1 MLCVTAV
8 AIQKRFCGDYAWRI
22 VAAMGLC
29 TSTPVDREQVKVSR
43 QLDSGLRNEAKADKN
58 KIKLLLLGAGESGKS
73 TIFKQMKI
81 IYGKQFSHAER
92 KQNLSTIH
100 SNIIQAM
107 HILIKH
113 SKNIEVYDEIQCRE
127 SLAVIEALDMYE
139 GLNVDRSNAIIE
151 LWADEAIKKVWARR
165 NETQITESVSYFF
178 NKMEII
184 KVPNYVP
191 DKDDMLYCR
200 FRTSGIVTDQYLIDG
215 AVFEMYDVGG
225 QRNERRKW
233 IYCFENVTGI
243 IFVAGLSEFNQV
255 LFENKERNRMEEALD
270 LFEDICNN
278 SCFAKSSVILFL
290 NKRDLFEEKIKISDI
305 VDYFPDYKGAKN
317 DYDAGIKF
325 FLIKFLARN
334 HSSHAHQVYY
344 HVTCATDTRNIQIV
358 FNACKD
364 IIFRENLRRSGIISD
379 DMAI

>member
-1 MLCVTAV
+1 
-8 AIQKRFCGDYAWRI
+8 
-22 VAAMGLC
+22 MGLC
-29 TSTPVDREQVKVSR
+29 TSLSSTPAERELVKVSK
-43 QLDSGLRNEAKADKN
+43 QLDAGLRNEAKADKN

-81 IYGKQFSHAER
+81 IYGKQYSHAER
-92 KQNLSTIH
+92 KQNLPTIH

-113 SKNIEVYDEIQCRE
+113 AKNIGNGDQTVHDQIECKEA
-127 SLAVIEALDMYE
+127 LAIIEALDIYE
-139 GLNVDRSNAIIE
+139 GLNLERSNAIIA
-151 LWADEAIKKVWARR
+151 LWADPAIQQVWARR
-165 NETQITESVSYFF
+165 NETQITESVKYFF

-191 DKDDMLYCR
+191 DKDDMLHCR

-215 AVFEMYDVGG
+215 MIFEMYDVGG

-233 IYCFENVTGI
+233 IHCFESVTGI
-243 IFVAGLSEFNQV
+243 IFVAGLSEYNQV
-255 LFENKERNRMEEALD
+255 LFESKDRNRMDEALD
-270 LFEDICNN
+270 LFEDVCNN
-278 SCFAKSSVILFL
+278 SCFARSSIILFL
-290 NKRDLFEEKIKISDI
+290 NKRDLFEEKIKNSDISD
-305 VDYFPDYKGAKN
+305 FFSEYKGAKN

-358 FNACKD
+358 FQACKD
-364 IIFRENLRRSGIISD
+364 IIFKDNLKRSGIIAE